1 MSSLFESYDLAGQRL
16 SNRIVMAPMTRA
28 RVKDTVPSADMAIY
42 YAQRAGAG
50 LIITESAQVSAQ
62 GRGYL
67 YTPGI
72 HTPAQIEGW
81 KRVTDAVHLAGGAHC
96 HSALACGAG
105 LALILAGGE
114 GAGRTC
120 GGICRANVGTRL

>member
-1 MSSLFESYDLAGQRL
+1 MSSLFESYDLSGQRL

-72 HTPAQIEGW
+72 HTPAQIEGC
-81 KRVTDAVHLAGGAHC
+81 RGYSAGHRRLSTGREKC
-96 HSALACGAG
+96 HDRGF
-105 LALILAGGE
+105 
-114 GAGRTC
+114 
-120 GGICRANVGTRL
+120 